1 MRAPSNT
8 GSSSPQAAPGRA
20 GVAPISAQE
29 ARDRVQRFWKV
40 FSDKSKTEF
49 EAMYLPAATVFA
61 VDGRR
66 SEPARLMAVR
76 RAREMM
82 SESSSVE
89 ARLGFIEVQL
99 LSPRVAVT
107 CYPLHFTTTRN
118 MPNGR
123 RYRAD
128 IPHLRATHVFIRDA
142 NGELRILHEHLS
154 SAEPVAIEELKTS
167 G

>member
-1 MRAPSNT
+1 MPGSSDLS
-8 GSSSPQAAPGRA
+8 SSSPQLARNKTE
-20 GVAPISAQE
+20 PISAHE
-29 ARDRVQRFWKV
+29 VRERVQHFWKV
-40 FSDKSKTEF
+40 FRGKARTEF
-49 EAMYLPAATVFA
+49 EAMYLSAATVFA

-128 IPHLRATHVFIRDA
+128 IPHLRATHVFTRDA

-154 SAEPVAIEELKTS
+154 SAEPVAIEELKPTD
-167 G
+167 